1 MGVIG
6 NPCQDAGKIPYE
18 APEVRC
24 DGNTLIGAPISD
36 HRHVIIAMFFD
47 DEEQYANRAY
57 QEPEF
62 KEHCDERARMGYN
75 SGMGGNISPRCRH
88 QPCQGG
94 AANRPVKAARIV
106 MAPFQWDDKVH
117 HSMEVC
123 LALAATRCNKCAVL
137 APAPGPGAAMIPTL

>member
-6 NPCQDAGKIPYE
+6 NPCHDAGKIPYE

-36 HRHVIIAMFFD
+36 HGHVIIAMFFD

-75 SGMGGNISPRCRH
+75 SGMGEIFRHVAGISP
-88 QPCQGG
+88 
-94 AANRPVKAARIV
+94 VKV
-106 MAPFQWDDKVH
+106 APQIALSRRRELSRLHFSGMITCITAWK
-117 HSMEVC
+117 SY
-123 LALAATRCNKCAVL
+123 LALAATHCNK
-137 APAPGPGAAMIPTL
+137 